1 MDSRKFQ
8 ALVDEV
14 LGVLGKIVNLKA
26 FPFLPVIYSSIFYF
40 VKRGEAYRNAVRAIP
55 VGPRSRIVINKSK
68 RFVDDFLAQHAPS
81 VLAGSDARGR
91 RRAFSSLYPV
101 LGLRDPFL
109 LALFRDEVDSG
120 DLQIVVDSFDTRVHE
135 ALAEIPAPRSD
146 PAFWRALDAFVRAS
160 AGLALNLA
168 REREIQDLIIKRVNQ
183 YLKERK
189 K

>member
-8 ALVDEV
+8 GLVDEV

-26 FPFLPVIYSSIFYF
+26 FPFLPVIYSSLFYF
-40 VKRGEAYRNAVRAIP
+40 VKRGEVYRNAVRAIP
-55 VGPRSRIVINKSK
+55 AGPRSRVVANKSK
-68 RFVDDFLAQHAPS
+68 RFVDDFLAQQAPS
-81 VLAGSDARGR
+81 NLEVSDERAR
-91 RRAFSSLYPV
+91 RRAFSRLYPV

-109 LALFRDEVDSG
+109 LALFRDEIDAG
-120 DLQIVVDSFDTRVHE
+120 DLQTVVDEFDTRVRE
-135 ALAEIPAPRSD
+135 AIAEIPAPRSD

-160 AGLALNLA
+160 AGLAINLA
-168 REREIQDLIIKRVNQ
+168 REREIQDLIIKRVKQ